1 MPTPIDP
8 DFRARLAALN
18 EKFAATVPGT
28 LDKIRAALA
37 QCVADCV
44 AGGAMPSQDALHQ
57 LHEVLH
63 GVAGSAGT
71 FGFAVFGRE
80 SRRIEQMVRGVLT
93 TQTGW
98 APVVPEVEK
107 LLAWAARDPKS
118 NDYD

>member
-1 MPTPIDP
+1 MATPVDP

-18 EKFAATVPGT
+18 DKFAATVPGT

-37 QCVADCV
+37 LCV
-44 AGGAMPSQDALHQ
+44 AGGTQPSQQALHQ

-71 FGFAVFGRE
+71 FGFTVFGQE
-80 SRRIEQMVRGVLT
+80 ARRIEQMVRAVLA

-107 LLAWAARDPKS
+107 LLAWAARDAKAS
-118 NDYD
+118 HYD